1 MVCSRSVLTVAL
13 AAVLAAC
20 GGATAP
26 DPVQHV
32 AAGTEPTPAAGG
44 TRVVVL
50 GDSIAAGLG
59 LPETEAFPAVLEDL
73 LRERGLA
80 VEVVNAGVSGDTS
93 AGGVTR
99 VGWILRQDPDV
110 VVVELGANDALR
122 GQPLESTETNLR
134 EIVRR
139 VRAAGAEAVL
149 AGMDVPTS
157 YGDDY
162 GGRFAA
168 MYERVAADEGAI
180 LVAGFLREVGVDPEL
195 MQPDGLHPTAEG
207 QRRLA
212 ETILPH
218 VEAALEAVGNAG

>member
-1 MVCSRSVLTVAL
+1 MVL
-13 AAVLAAC
+13 AATVAAC
-20 GGATAP
+20 GGTPAP
-26 DPVQHV
+26 DTVLHV
-32 AAGTEPTPAAGG
+32 TAGAEPTPAPAAGAA
-44 TRVVVL
+44 RVVVL

-59 LPETEAFPAVLEDL
+59 LPEMEAFPAVLEGL
-73 LRERGLA
+73 LRARGSA

-99 VGWILRQDPDV
+99 VGWILAQEPAV

-122 GQPLESTETNLR
+122 GQPRGSTEENLR

-139 VRAAGAEAVL
+139 VRDAGAEVVL

-157 YGDDY
+157 YGADY

-168 MYERVAADEGAI
+168 VYERVAADEGAI
-180 LVAGFLREVGVDPEL
+180 LVPGFLREVGADPGL

-212 ETILPH
+212 ETILPY
-218 VEAALEAVGNAG
+218 VAAALEAAEPAA